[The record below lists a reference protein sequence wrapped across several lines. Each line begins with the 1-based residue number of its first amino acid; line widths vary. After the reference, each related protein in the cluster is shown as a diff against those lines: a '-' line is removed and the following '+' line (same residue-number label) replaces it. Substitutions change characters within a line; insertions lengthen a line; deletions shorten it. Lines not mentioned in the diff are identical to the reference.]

1 MPITD
6 QEEEEEEG
14 KGEREESHLL
24 LLLLFLGAL
33 YFRQGE
39 RKESDRENS
48 VCGRDFSYLL

>member
-6 QEEEEEEG
+6 QEEEEGKEEC
-14 KGEREESHLL
+14 HLL

>member
-39 RKESDRENS
+39 RKGIEWENS